1 MRRANLW
8 NRSLSQGELD
18 QRARDARLRL
28 ERLERL
34 FLPLTTVTGS
44 LLRRLLYHCSGVFA
58 RASRES
64 RPRGPLSNP
73 RPSRTPTI
81 HDIWVEECGSLCRA
95 SADLAL
101 CRPSG

>member
-8 NRSLSQGELD
+8 NRSVSRVELD

-28 ERLERL
+28 ERLL
-34 FLPLTTVTGS
+34 LPRAAGTRS
-44 LLRRLLYHCSGVFA
+44 PLRRLLYLCSGVFTS
-58 RASRES
+58 ASRES
-64 RPRGPLSNP
+64 RSRGPLNNR

-81 HDIWVEECGSLCRA
+81 HDIWVEECGSFCRA
-95 SADLAL
+95 ADLVL

>member
-1 MRRANLW
+1 MRRASLW
-8 NRSLSQGELD
+8 NRSVSRVELD

-34 FLPLTTVTGS
+34 LLPRAAVTRFP
-44 LLRRLLYHCSGVFA
+44 LRWLLYLCSGVFA
-58 RASRES
+58 STSRES
-64 RPRGPLSNP
+64 RSREPLSNR

-81 HDIWVEECGSLCRA
+81 HDIWVEECGSFCRA
-95 SADLAL
+95 SDLVL

>member
-8 NRSLSQGELD
+8 NQSVSWVELD

-34 FLPLTTVTGS
+34 LLPRAAV
-44 LLRRLLYHCSGVFA
+44 RRSPLGLLLYLCSGVFA
-58 RASRES
+58 SASRES
-64 RPRGPLSNP
+64 RPRGPVSNR

-81 HDIWVEECGSLCRA
+81 DDIWVEERGSFCRA
-95 SADLAL
+95 SDLVL